1 MLGKL
6 TPHQRFELGP
16 IATIAD
22 LPPVRTTLTHHTV
35 TSSGSIGLDG
45 TLIGL
50 GRRHAHKPAITFR
63 TGDYA
68 AIFIDDQLA
77 RDLVLDRTARY
88 QAQNR

>member
-1 MLGKL
+1 M
-6 TPHQRFELGP
+6 
-16 IATIAD
+16 ATVYSLHVQLA
-22 LPPVRTTLTHHTV
+22 
-35 TSSGSIGLDG
+35 
-45 TLIGL
+45 
-50 GRRHAHKPAITFR
+50 AITFR